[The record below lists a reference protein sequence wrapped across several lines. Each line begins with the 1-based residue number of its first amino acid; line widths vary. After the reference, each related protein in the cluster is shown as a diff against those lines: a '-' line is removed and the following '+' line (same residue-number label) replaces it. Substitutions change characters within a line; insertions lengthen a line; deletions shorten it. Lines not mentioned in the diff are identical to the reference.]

1 MYLPELTYNIFQV
14 EGTDNL
20 MEVRLGIF
28 LIFNRSDYYK
38 MEDIA
43 DLTGLL
49 DSFLFCASLSRLLLT
64 TNLKKT
70 AIWSQK

>member
-1 MYLPELTYNIFQV
+1 M

-28 LIFNRSDYYK
+28 LIFNRSADYYK

-70 AIWSQK
+70 AI

>member
-1 MYLPELTYNIFQV
+1 M

-49 DSFLFCASLSRLLLT
+49 DSFFILCQPVSA
-64 TNLKKT
+64 T
-70 AIWSQK
+70 ADHKS

>member
-1 MYLPELTYNIFQV
+1 MVIQQPTYLPGITYIFQV

-49 DSFLFCASLSRLLLT
+49 DSFFILCQPVSA
-64 TNLKKT
+64 T
-70 AIWSQK
+70 AGHKS

>member
-49 DSFLFCASLSRLLLT
+49 DSFFILCQPVSA
-64 TNLKKT
+64 T
-70 AIWSQK
+70 ADRKS